1 MPVIAQYAEEK
12 QTILSFVAAGLG
24 IALVPASYK
33 DMNADGVKYLAL
45 TPKKHVE
52 GLPPQRDVASGNNTL
67 YVRSLLEI
75 LSDNIDELT
84 REL

>member
-1 MPVIAQYAEEK
+1 
-12 QTILSFVAAGLG
+12 
-24 IALVPASYK
+24 
-33 DMNADGVKYLAL
+33 
-45 TPKKHVE
+45 
-52 GLPPQRDVASGNNTL
+52 GNNTL